1 MSLFITLEKLK
12 NGPWFCI
19 YFQVRERT
27 EGSLGGF
34 EVSAI
39 VGGVLLVTV
48 LSLTLTKKYHS
59 VYWIIILYRMLT
71 SYKAYYIYV
80 TNELNNGS

>member
-19 YFQVRERT
+19 YFQDRERT

-39 VGGVLLVTV
+39 VGGVLLVAV
-48 LSLTLTKKYHS
+48 LSLTLTKKYRS
-59 VYWIIILYRMLT
+59 VYWILYRILT

-80 TNELNNGS
+80 TNELSYGSQ